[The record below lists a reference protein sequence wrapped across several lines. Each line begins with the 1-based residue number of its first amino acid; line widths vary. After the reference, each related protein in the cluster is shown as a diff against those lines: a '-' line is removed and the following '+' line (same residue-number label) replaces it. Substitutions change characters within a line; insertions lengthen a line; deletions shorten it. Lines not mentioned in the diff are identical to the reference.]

1 MATGRW
7 STRRQKNSRRRFV
20 LALALSIAAH
30 LSFLVF
36 APRMR
41 SGEQIASAPQ
51 PFTVQITE
59 EPPPPASAEIVPTP
73 RSVPQPAPKPR
84 PPAPLA
90 MPPKRDPRVES
101 IPAPTT
107 PQPEAPERPPTKEP
121 PMDMLAM
128 IEERRE
134 RRRAAESARRGPAP
148 TEAPKEDAATRN
160 LKTITG
166 REGVSGVFQI
176 LRKSTRTG
184 EFAFNGWRPDARGQ
198 WREVYEV
205 DAGLGGNIELA
216 MVRRMIELIRTHYTG
231 DFNWESYRLQRV
243 VKLSARPEDN
253 EGLEDFMMRE
263 FWGTPVINPR
273 R

>member
-1 MATGRW
+1 M
-7 STRRQKNSRRRFV
+7 
-20 LALALSIAAH
+20 ALALSLAAH
-30 LSFLVF
+30 VSFFAF

-41 SGEQIASAPQ
+41 SGDAQLATASQ
-51 PFTVQITE
+51 PFTVQIAQA
-59 EPPPPASAEIVPTP
+59 PAKAPEAT
-73 RSVPQPAPKPR
+73 PAPPEPEPQAAPPR
-84 PPAPLA
+84 PRAPVRPPSRREPRIEPAPMVVPRRDAPPMQPPAPA
-90 MPPKRDPRVES
+90 
-101 IPAPTT
+101 PAL
-107 PQPEAPERPPTKEP
+107 
-121 PMDMLAM
+121 DMLAM

-134 RRRAAESARRGPAP
+134 KRRAAEEAHRRSPAA
-148 TEAPKEDAATRN
+148 EAPQEDAASRN

-184 EFAFNGWRPDARGQ
+184 EFAFNGWRPDARGR

-243 VKLSARPEDN
+243 VRLSARLEDN
-253 EGLEDFMMRE
+253 EGLEDFLMRE
-263 FWGTPVINPR
+263 FFGTPTVNPR

>member
-1 MATGRW
+1 M
-7 STRRQKNSRRRFV
+7 KHRRRISV
-20 LALALSIAAH
+20 ALALSLAAH
-30 LSFLVF
+30 VSFLAF
-36 APRMR
+36 APRMK
-41 SGEQIASAPQ
+41 SGDAQLATASQ

-59 EPPPPASAEIVPTP
+59 APPPAAEVAPAPAPQPAAPRPRPPPPM
-73 RSVPQPAPKPR
+73 
-84 PPAPLA
+84 LA
-90 MPPKRDPRVES
+90 PPKREPRIEPV
-101 IPAPTT
+101 PVPMT
-107 PQPEAPERPPTKEP
+107 PQPEAPERPPTTPP

-134 RRRAAESARRGPAP
+134 KRRAAEAARRGPPAV
-148 TEAPKEDAATRN
+148 EAPKEDAASRN
-160 LKTITG
+160 LKTLTG

-216 MVRRMIELIRTHYTG
+216 MVRRMIELIRTHYKG

-243 VKLSARPEDN
+243 VVLSARLEDTA
-253 EGLEDFMMRE
+253 GLEDFLMRE
-263 FWGTPVINPR
+263 FFGTPVLNPR
-273 R
+273 P

>member
-1 MATGRW
+1 MKA
-7 STRRQKNSRRRFV
+7 SRRISA
-20 LALALSIAAH
+20 ALAISLAAH
-30 LSFLVF
+30 LSFLAF
-36 APRMR
+36 APRMK
-41 SGEQIASAPQ
+41 SGDAQLATASQPLTVTITREEAPA
-51 PFTVQITE
+51 PE
-59 EPPPPASAEIVPTP
+59 AAPAPPEPAPRPAPPPPRPVMALPPRQQPRIEPVPVP
-73 RSVPQPAPKPR
+73 RVVPQA
-84 PPAPLA
+84 
-90 MPPKRDPRVES
+90 
-101 IPAPTT
+101 
-107 PQPEAPERPPTKEP
+107 EAPVAQPPSSAP

-134 RRRAAESARRGPAP
+134 KRRAAEESRRRPP
-148 TEAPKEDAATRN
+148 PVEAPQEDAASRN
-160 LKTITG
+160 LKTLTG

-243 VKLSARPEDN
+243 VRLSARPEDN
-253 EGLEDFMMRE
+253 EGLEDFLMRE
-263 FWGTPVINPR
+263 FFGQPVLNPR
-273 R
+273 

>member
-1 MATGRW
+1 MRP
-7 STRRQKNSRRRFV
+7 SRRISV
-20 LALALSIAAH
+20 ALALSLAAH
-30 LSFLVF
+30 VSFLAF
-36 APRMR
+36 APRMK
-41 SGEQIASAPQ
+41 SGDAQLATASQ

-59 EPPPPASAEIVPTP
+59 AEPPAPEAAPAPPAPRPAPPPP
-73 RSVPQPAPKPR
+73 RPQPAVIPR
-84 PPAPLA
+84 LQ
-90 MPPKRDPRVES
+90 PRIEPV
-101 IPAPTT
+101 PVPRT
-107 PQPEAPERPPTKEP
+107 PRPEAPPAQPPSSAP

-134 RRRAAESARRGPAP
+134 KRRAAEDARRRPP
-148 TEAPKEDAATRN
+148 TVEAPPEDAASRN
-160 LKTITG
+160 LKTLTG

-243 VKLSARPEDN
+243 VRLSARPEDN
-253 EGLEDFMMRE
+253 EGLEDFLMRE
-263 FWGTPVINPR
+263 FFGTPILNPR
-273 R
+273 

>member
-1 MATGRW
+1 M
-7 STRRQKNSRRRFV
+7 NHRRRIGI
-20 LALALSIAAH
+20 ALAVSLAAH
-30 LSFLVF
+30 VAFFVI

-41 SGEQIASAPQ
+41 SGEQLATASQ
-51 PFTVQITE
+51 PFTVQITQE
-59 EPPPPASAEIVPTP
+59 
-73 RSVPQPAPKPR
+73 
-84 PPAPLA
+84 PPAPPEA
-90 MPPKRDPRVES
+90 VRAPPEPPRQPPQPVRPPPTPMVVPPKREPRIQPV
-101 IPAPTT
+101 PVPQTLPPPQAPV
-107 PQPEAPERPPTKEP
+107 PKAPDAP

-128 IEERRE
+128 IEERRAQ
-134 RRRAAESARRGPAP
+134 RRAAEESRRRPP
-148 TEAPKEDAATRN
+148 PVEAPKEDAATRN
-160 LKTITG
+160 LKTLTG

-243 VKLSARPEDN
+243 VVLSARPEDSA
-253 EGLEDFMMRE
+253 GLEDFLMRE
-263 FWGTPVINPR
+263 FFGQPVINPR
-273 R
+273 

>member
-1 MATGRW
+1 MRH
-7 STRRQKNSRRRFV
+7 SRRISV
-20 LALALSIAAH
+20 AVALSLAAH
-30 LSFLVF
+30 VSILAF

-41 SGEQIASAPQ
+41 SGDSQLATASQ

-59 EPPPPASAEIVPTP
+59 APAPAPQTPPPTPEPATRPAPARSPPPAPPLLRRREPRIEPVPVPVAPTP
-73 RSVPQPAPKPR
+73 QAPA
-84 PPAPLA
+84 A
-90 MPPKRDPRVES
+90 
-101 IPAPTT
+101 
-107 PQPEAPERPPTKEP
+107 QPPTSAP
-121 PMDMLAM
+121 PLDMLAM

-134 RRRAAESARRGPAP
+134 KRRAAEDSRRRPPAV
-148 TEAPKEDAATRN
+148 EAKPEDAATRN
-160 LKTITG
+160 LRTLTG

-205 DAGLGGNIELA
+205 DAGLGGNVELA

-243 VKLSARPEDN
+243 VRLSARPEDN
-253 EGLEDFMMRE
+253 EGLEEFLMRE
-263 FWGTPVINPR
+263 FFGNPVISPR
-273 R
+273 

>member
-1 MATGRW
+1 M
-7 STRRQKNSRRRFV
+7 
-20 LALALSIAAH
+20 
-30 LSFLVF
+30 SFLAF

-41 SGEQIASAPQ
+41 SGDAQLATASQ
-51 PFTVQITE
+51 PFTVQITAAPAPAPE
-59 EPPPPASAEIVPTP
+59 AVPAPPEPAPQPTPVRPRTPPALPLTRREPRIEPVPVPMAPQPTAPASQPPASA
-73 RSVPQPAPKPR
+73 
-84 PPAPLA
+84 
-90 MPPKRDPRVES
+90 
-101 IPAPTT
+101 
-107 PQPEAPERPPTKEP
+107 P

-134 RRRAAESARRGPAP
+134 KRRAAEDARRRPPAV
-148 TEAPKEDAATRN
+148 EAPKEDAATRN
-160 LKTITG
+160 LKTLTG

-243 VKLSARPEDN
+243 VVLSARLEDSA
-253 EGLEDFMMRE
+253 GLEDFLVRE
-263 FWGTPVINPR
+263 FFGTPVLNPR
-273 R
+273 

>member
-1 MATGRW
+1 M
-7 STRRQKNSRRRFV
+7 KPSRRISV
-20 LALALSIAAH
+20 AVALSLAAH
-30 LSFLVF
+30 VAILAF

-41 SGEQIASAPQ
+41 PGDSQLATASQ
-51 PFTVQITE
+51 PFTVQITAAPAPAPE
-59 EPPPPASAEIVPTP
+59 APPAPPEPAA
-73 RSVPQPAPKPR
+73 QPAP
-84 PPAPLA
+84 A
-90 MPPKRDPRVES
+90 
-101 IPAPTT
+101 
-107 PQPEAPERPPTKEP
+107 RPPTPPPLRRREP
-121 PMDMLAM
+121 RIEPVPVPVAPTPQAPSAQPPTSAPPLDMLAM

-134 RRRAAESARRGPAP
+134 KRRAAEEARRRPP
-148 TEAPKEDAATRN
+148 TVEAKPEDAATRN
-160 LKTITG
+160 LKTLTG

-253 EGLEDFMMRE
+253 EGLEDFLMRE
-263 FWGTPVINPR
+263 FFGTPVLNPR
-273 R
+273 